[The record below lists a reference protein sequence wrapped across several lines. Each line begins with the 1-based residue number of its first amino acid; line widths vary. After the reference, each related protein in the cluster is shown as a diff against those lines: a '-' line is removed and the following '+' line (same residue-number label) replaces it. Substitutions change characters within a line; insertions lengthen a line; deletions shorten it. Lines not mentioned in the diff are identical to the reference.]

1 MISSINILHEVY
13 SEKDTRWA
21 YMLICLYAYMLICLY
36 AYMLICLRRDESDEF
51 YCIKIPKKYEQKSDC
66 NYRKNNN
73 CQSNFNFKI
82 IRDLFKMNCEFAF
95 DIRRGAN

>member
-13 SEKDTRWA
+13 SEKDTRW
-21 YMLICLYAYMLICLY
+21 

-73 CQSNFNFKI
+73 CQRNFNFKI
-82 IRDLFKMNCEFAF
+82 IRDLFKMNCEFTF
-95 DIRRGAN
+95 EIRRGANLHLVLKPY